1 MTEDHRDMT
10 TETWAFALALYARRG
25 VPEACLKLQDEANVD
40 VILLLSAVHAASQ
53 RHLRLTADDLRS
65 MDDTVR
71 DWRDQVV
78 RPLRSIRKTLKTGPS
93 PAPSEASERLQT
105 DIKADELDAPSL
117 VA

>member
-1 MTEDHRDMT
+1 
-10 TETWAFALALYARRG
+10 
-25 VPEACLKLQDEANVD
+25 
-40 VILLLSAVHAASQ
+40 
-53 RHLRLTADDLRS
+53 